1 MQWASLNREG
11 LINMKKTILLTGA
24 TDGIGLETAK
34 MLLAKGHTVLLHG
47 RNQDKLKAVQAS
59 LNADYPQASTAT
71 YIADLSDMAQV
82 NTLAQSVLA
91 DLQNANKTLDV
102 LINNAGVY
110 KLPNITTVDGLDA
123 RFAVNTL
130 APYLLTKALLPV
142 MNTQSRVVN
151 VSSAAQTSVNFDSL
165 VGKKPLSDSAAYA
178 QSKLA
183 ITMWSRHLGL
193 ALKGNGPLVVA
204 VNPKSLLGSKMVKD
218 AYGLAGGDLKLGA
231 DIFCR
236 AALSDEFKDATGLY
250 FDNDAER
257 FAPPHPDALNPD
269 KNQQLVD
276 TLDSLL
282 TQLNADS

>member
-1 MQWASLNREG
+1 MAKV
-11 LINMKKTILLTGA
+11 LIQKGTFNMKKTILLTGA

-34 MLLAKGHTVLLHG
+34 MLLAQGHTVLLHG
-47 RNQDKLKAVQAS
+47 RNQDKLNTVQAS

-91 DLQNANKTLDV
+91 DLQNANKILDV
-102 LINNAGVY
+102 VINNAGVY
-110 KLPNITTVDGLDA
+110 KLANITTVDGLDA

-142 MNTQSRVVN
+142 MNKQSRVVN

-193 ALKGNGPLVVA
+193 ALKGSGPLVVA

-257 FAPPHPDALNPD
+257 FAPPHPDALNPT

-282 TQLNADS
+282 AQLNADS